1 MDESYRSIEDENKFV
16 NTTLNL
22 PLLLDN
28 QITLKV
34 YMFMKDMNNTIMY
47 PFDVDKKELV
57 YAISFK
63 LIVYC
68 HHL

>member
-34 YMFMKDMNNTIMY
+34 YMFMKDMNNTFIVIISKL
-47 PFDVDKKELV
+47 VDGFMIEFYHRKC
-57 YAISFK
+57 FFQ
-63 LIVYC
+63 
-68 HHL
+68 